1 MLQTIFYDFMLILPQ
16 FCFGYPFV
24 MAWYWMAG
32 GILFYVVRERS
43 MPPQDQPPS
52 MDEWPPITVIVP

>member
-1 MLQTIFYDFMLILPQ
+1 MTTHTFLEYLLLAIPQ

-32 GILFYVVRERS
+32 GLLFYFVHERHL
-43 MPPQDQPPS
+43 PPFDHP
-52 MDEWPPITVIVP
+52 PPIER

>member
-1 MLQTIFYDFMLILPQ
+1 MSAVEFILLALPQ

-32 GILFYVVRERS
+32 GLIYYFVHERHL
-43 MPPQDQPPS
+43 PPVTNPPPI
-52 MDEWPPITVIVP
+52 DHWPPISKSG